1 MATKYS
7 ISVVIDSVPDGD
19 ELPEEIG
26 VDGPTLGV
34 YEADSL
40 IEAAMVARFLGA
52 IALRLP
58 PVDSDKLIDN
68 EIREGLL

>member
-1 MATKYS
+1 MATKYW
-7 ISVVIDSVPDGD
+7 ISVIVDSVPDGD
-19 ELPEEIG
+19 EDSEEVD

-34 YEADSL
+34 YKADNL

-58 PVDSDKLIDN
+58 PVDTDKLIDN

>member
-1 MATKYS
+1 MATKYV
-7 ISVVIDSVPDGD
+7 ISVIVDSVSD
-19 ELPEEIG
+19 EDKTSYEIN

-34 YEADSL
+34 YEADNL

-58 PVDSDKLIDN
+58 PIDTDKLADN